1 MALRQK
7 LSIAVAL
14 VCLLLACLPLEAVF
28 SEQLTQMLKIT
39 LTVYALARG
48 LNAVISVAQGTEMSI
63 EPMGV
68 GLTLTPGE
76 VLDPLN
82 DLIEQVSTVLLIA
95 SASIGVQ
102 KIILMLTDHALI
114 QILLVL
120 LAVMALLLSTLRPA
134 VGNSGRVVLKMLV
147 ILTVLRF
154 TVPMLAVVSH
164 QTQNWLQTERQQA
177 VAVLESAQSSVDQ
190 LNESY
195 QSESGGWLSHLRDRF
210 DLQTQLSQVKSRAEQ
225 GVEAAVYL
233 LAEFVLIMVLLPLLF
248 VWLALRIANTIHWQ

>member
-7 LSIAVAL
+7 LTIAVAL
-14 VCLLLACLPLEAVF
+14 VCLVLACLPLESVF

-120 LAVMALLLSTLRPA
+120 LAVLALLLSIIRPSA
-134 VGNSGRVVLKMLV
+134 GKSGRVVLKLLV
-147 ILTVLRF
+147 ILTVLRL

-177 VAVLESAQSSVDQ
+177 
-190 LNESY
+190 
-195 QSESGGWLSHLRDRF
+195 H
-210 DLQTQLSQVKSRAEQ
+210 
-225 GVEAAVYL
+225 
-233 LAEFVLIMVLLPLLF
+233 
-248 VWLALRIANTIHWQ
+248 